1 MAKSP
6 SGMNEFVRKR
16 LVGLKRKPQ
25 NIPLF
30 CLILS
35 FVYYSFNL
43 TTLSDTTAYV
53 QGNNMGLTGFAIM
66 LFSVLMIVCCM
77 NAFPYRKPAHKPMLL
92 LLCAM
97 LVLVI
102 FCEVYYVGL
111 ISSALTREV
120 NPIEITDSLTYILKA
135 RSIAKTHVVL
145 LVLSAVAVIALP
157 VYSKWIR
164 SINTSIE
171 VEGNGEMGKIDIGG
185 EDA

>member
-1 MAKSP
+1 
-6 SGMNEFVRKR
+6 
-16 LVGLKRKPQ
+16 
-25 NIPLF
+25 
-30 CLILS
+30 
-35 FVYYSFNL
+35 
-43 TTLSDTTAYV
+43 
-53 QGNNMGLTGFAIM
+53 
-66 LFSVLMIVCCM
+66 
-77 NAFPYRKPAHKPMLL
+77 MLL